1 MYFSPLNMDN
11 LLNKK
16 LVLKQSSFRFYAI
29 WISLINVFKAQDI
42 FFLEMVH
49 LRGLCDLFDYWK

>member
-1 MYFSPLNMDN
+1 MHFSPLNTDN

-16 LVLKQSSFRFYAI
+16 LVLKESSFWFYAI
-29 WISLINVFKAQDI
+29 WISLINVFKTQDI

-49 LRGLCDLFDYWK
+49 LGGFM